1 MKNMPL
7 IPYEPVNMMWKPF
20 FSDVSPAPARL
31 LRSLWSEWALPDSP
45 TCKWKKKISGVLEF
59 WDWEGHKDEDAIYT
73 HTHTW
78 PTGKGSQFEVNP
90 FHCSD

>member
-45 TCKWKKKISGVLEF
+45 TCKWKKKISGVLGF
-59 WDWEGHKDEDAIYT
+59 WEWEDHKDEDAI
-73 HTHTW
+73 HTHDPQEKDLNLKW
-78 PTGKGSQFEVNP
+78 IHFIVLIK
-90 FHCSD
+90 